1 MPEPTDSLNEVLG
14 EMAERIGKYAEIWQD
29 AAKRNASGDY
39 SATDAVTD
47 LQHTFALGL
56 RDATEVGVAALAAF
70 ANATRSD
77 K

>member
-14 EMAERIGKYAEIWQD
+14 AMAERIGKYAEIWQD
-29 AAKRNASGDY
+29 AAKRNAAGDY
-39 SATDAVTD
+39 TATDAVND
-47 LQHTFALGL
+47 MQHSFALGL
-56 RDATEVGVAALAAF
+56 RDAAEVGAAALAAF